1 MIFTKRATSI
11 VAHGDDVLPHSGFTE
26 SVDYEGEIGVII
38 GKPGFRI
45 GEANA
50 MNHVWGY
57 TIINDVTARERQR
70 DHKQFYIGKS
80 PDTYCPMGPIAVP
93 KEQLPEV
100 LEITTHVNGEKR
112 QSATMK
118 DLIFSVPF
126 LVKTLSEGQ
135 TLQLGDVLATGTPAG
150 VGFGFKPMRF
160 LQPGD
165 EMKVT
170 VTGLGSLVN
179 KIAQVTDVNGTVA
192 RVEAKSYIPI
202 ANDKTLGGVGL
213 TTIGSKKLF
222 YRKFGAESADAR
234 QILFV
239 HGLGGSSDYF
249 TPLVAKLSATSAIH
263 LADLEGHGLSP
274 TSALSKLT
282 IKSFAADLGALIK
295 GQGITSK
302 LVVVAHSMG
311 CHVAV
316 QLALDTPELVLKLVL
331 MGPPP
336 SPLPEAGATATYNRA
351 TLVRSK
357 GMSGVVDA
365 VVNAGLSPSTHANN
379 QLAVTATRLSLL
391 AQDPEGY
398 AKACTALASVE
409 KIAYDTL
416 QCPTLILTGA
426 DDKVSPPKLCEE
438 YGSVVAQ
445 SNVDVI
451 DNVGHWHLFEN
462 EPLVVEKVTHWLA

>member
-1 MIFTKRATSI
+1 M
-11 VAHGDDVLPHSGFTE
+11 AHGDVVLPHIGFTE

-45 GEANA
+45 NEADA

-80 PDTYCPMGPIAVP
+80 PDTYCPMGPVAVP
-93 KEQLPEV
+93 KEHLPET
-100 LEITTHVNGEKR
+100 LEIKTFINGEKR
-112 QSATMK
+112 QSATIK

-165 EMKVT
+165 EMKVS
-170 VTGLGSLVN
+170 VTGLGSLIN
-179 KIAQVTDVNGTVA
+179 KIAQVTDVNGTIA
-192 RVEAKSYIPI
+192 RVQAQSYVPI
-202 ANDKTLGGVGL
+202 ANDKTLGGIGL
-213 TTIGSKKLF
+213 TSVGSKKLF
-222 YRKFGAESADAR
+222 YRKTGSDSAGA
-234 QILFV
+234 QPILFV

-249 TPLVAKLSATSAIH
+249 TPLVAKLSASNSIH
-263 LADLEGHGLSP
+263 LTDLEGHGLSP

-282 IKSFAADLGALIK
+282 IQSFAADL
-295 GQGITSK
+295 SK
-302 LVVVAHSMG
+302 LVQQQGISSNLTVIAHSMG

-316 QLALDTPELVLKLVL
+316 QLALSAPGLVSKLVL

-336 SPLPEAGATATYNRA
+336 SPLPEAGATATHGRA
-351 TLVRSK
+351 ALVRSK

-365 VVNAGLSPSTHANN
+365 VANAGLSPATHANN

-398 AKACTALASVE
+398 AKACTALASANE
-409 KIAYDTL
+409 LAYNTL
-416 QCPTLILTGA
+416 QCPTFILTGS
-426 DDKVSPPKLCEE
+426 DDKVSPPSLCEK
-438 YGSVVAQ
+438 YGSMVEQ
-445 SNVDVI
+445 SQVEIVEE
-451 DNVGHWHLFEN
+451 VGHWHLFEN
-462 EPLVVEKVTHWLA
+462 APLVTEKVTSWLS